1 MLIFN
6 KNSPRTWAEESHKF
20 WQKKEK
26 YVFAVNL
33 KRPLSFVT
41 LISYHSTYSFLLQI
55 FVKLINFRFYLPT
68 IHSFLTFGSR
78 VWKVQLSDT
87 RDPLD
92 DFMANWRQ
100 QASTQDISSSFC
112 RMDFWMSA
120 RIFDVKEV
128 FTPYKNECNTCVKIT
143 DNQYL
148 TCDSV
153 N

>member
-1 MLIFN
+1 MSWRKSQILAKKREVCICSKFKKTIKFCDFN
-6 KNSPRTWAEESHKF
+6 F
-20 WQKKEK
+20 
-26 YVFAVNL
+26 
-33 KRPLSFVT
+33 LSQ
-41 LISYHSTYSFLLQI
+41 LSTYSFLLQI